1 MKEIIRRCVKMNTDW
16 FTMRKNARL
25 VNFNV
30 VLHPTNNA
38 VLHPFNNVVLHPFN
52 NVVLHPVNNVVLHP
66 VNNVVLHPVNNVV
79 LHHVNNVVLHPLI
92 QQCCRQGR
100 SVMITMLLQHCST
113 INMFLLVNKVSTLYY
128 RANKF
133 VLSIILFS
141 PVPTT
146 MNNRRF
152 FINAEQHY

>member
-1 MKEIIRRCVKMNTDW
+1 MKEIIRRCVKMNTVW

-38 VLHPFNNVVLHPFN
+38 
-52 NVVLHPVNNVVLHP
+52 
-66 VNNVVLHPVNNVV
+66 VLHPVNNVV

-100 SVMITMLLQHCST
+100 SAMITMLLQHCST
-113 INMFLLVNKVSTLYY
+113 INMFQLVNKVSTLYY
-128 RANKF
+128 RESKLVRSCYPVLWATPDNKSEQ
-133 VLSIILFS
+133 VCSINNIVFS
-141 PVPTT
+141 SSNSNEQPSFLHQCWTT
-146 MNNRRF
+146 LLK
-152 FINAEQHY
+152 Q